1 MVMACAMC
9 CIITVLPD
17 LGLATIRPRWPMPMG
32 AKTSR
37 MRPVRFS
44 SLLMSRSRRMVRFGC
59 SGVRFSNMMRCL
71 IASGATPLTLSTFTR
86 AK

>member
-1 MVMACAMC
+1 MAWATC

-17 LGLATIRPRWPMPMG
+17 LGGATIRPRWPLPMG
-32 AKTSR
+32 AKMSR

-44 SLLMSRSRRMVRFGC
+44 SLLMSRSRRITWLGC

-71 IASGATPLTLSTFTR
+71 IASGGEPLTLSTLTS